1 MALIGLNAKL
11 YRNTGTYGSPT
22 WDEVTNVRD
31 LSTNLE
37 TGEAE
42 GSTRGG
48 GGWRQ
53 VLTTLK
59 DGTVE
64 FEMVWEPGDTDFE
77 AFRDAWLNGT
87 LIDCWVLDGSSSTSG
102 NQGLRAEFAVL
113 NFSRPEPLEEVL
125 TASVT
130 MRPGISSNPPAW
142 DEVA

>member
-1 MALIGLNAKL
+1 
-11 YRNTGTYGSPT
+11 
-22 WDEVTNVRD
+22 
-31 LSTNLE
+31 
-37 TGEAE
+37 
-42 GSTRGG
+42 
-48 GGWRQ
+48 
-53 VLTTLK
+53 VLATLK

-64 FEMVWEPGDTDFE
+64 FEMVWSAGDTDFE

-113 NFSRPEPLEEVL
+113 NFTRNEPLEDVV

-130 MRPGISSNPPAW
+130 IRPGISSNAPAW